1 MSEPQKLEG
10 PLIQLKGIEKRYQS
24 GEQEVTVLHPLDLC
38 IQAGEMVAIV
48 GASGSGK
55 STLMN
60 LLGCLDRPSAGQY
73 LFRGQDTAR
82 LDALAL
88 ARLRCH
94 HFGFIFQRYHLLPH
108 LDATANVEIPAV
120 YAGTARAERQQRAR
134 ALLSR
139 LGLADRS
146 HHRPGQLSGGQQQ
159 RVSIA
164 RALANG
170 GEVILADEPT
180 GALDSHSGKE
190 VMAILKELHAQGH
203 TIILVTHDMA
213 VANHADRIITLRDGR
228 VVEDSAQPA
237 KSADQAGRIDTLRD
251 GRVVEDS
258 GQAAKSA
265 NHADRIDT
273 LRDERAAEENG
284 QDAPAAQGTALPQ
297 AGVTKAAGKPS
308 KGAIP
313 PHIAPAK
320 GSKLG
325 WDRYREAA
333 RMAVHAM
340 LAHRMRT
347 FLTML
352 GIIIGIAAVVSVV
365 ALGQGA
371 RAKVI
376 NDINAMGTNT
386 IDIFPG
392 KDWGD
397 EKAASIQT
405 LNERDLDALLGQPY
419 LEGASPQIATSGQ
432 LRYRNKTSTGN
443 VVGVGSDFFRVK
455 GMTLTQGRLFDER
468 DIQSRTAVA
477 VVDGKTIESLLGK
490 EDPVGQVVLV
500 GTLPVRIIGVVAQET
515 GFGRSSQSVSIWLPY
530 SAVMSRLISQNHFSQ
545 ITIRVK
551 DGIQPALAEQA
562 AVALLTQRHGV
573 KDFFTFSSDSI
584 IKSVEKTTATM
595 TLLVSAIAVISLIVG
610 GVGVMNIM
618 LVSVV
623 ERTREIGIRIAVG
636 ARQSDI
642 LQQFLIEAVMV
653 SLLGGLLGIGLALLI
668 GFVFS
673 LFVESF
679 QMSFSLFSILMAFGC
694 SSLIGILFG
703 YLPARNAARLDPV
716 EALARE

>member
-1 MSEPQKLEG
+1 MSEP
-10 PLIQLKGIEKRYQS
+10 LIRLKGIERRYQS
-24 GEQEVTVLHPLDLC
+24 GEHEVTVLHPLDLT
-38 IQAGEMVAIV
+38 IAAGEMVAIV

-60 LLGCLDRPSAGQY
+60 LLGCLDRPSGGQY
-73 LFRGQDTAR
+73 LFRGQDTAG

-108 LDATANVEIPAV
+108 LDAAANVEIPAI
-120 YAGTARAERQQRAR
+120 YAGTSRPERQIRAR
-134 ALLSR
+134 TLLTR
-139 LGLADRS
+139 LGLSDRS

-190 VMAILKELHAQGH
+190 VMAILKELHEQGH

-213 VANHADRIITLRDGR
+213 VANHANRIITLRDGR
-228 VVEDSAQPA
+228 VVEDSGQPA
-237 KSADQAGRIDTLRD
+237 ASPPISPDKAHGVEERQQIAQAATDPAAGQKAHEPAQGRI
-251 GRVVEDS
+251 
-258 GQAAKSA
+258 
-265 NHADRIDT
+265 
-273 LRDERAAEENG
+273 
-284 QDAPAAQGTALPQ
+284 PTASV
-297 AGVTKAAGKPS
+297 ARR
-308 KGAIP
+308 
-313 PHIAPAK
+313 
-320 GSKLG
+320 GSQG
-325 WDRYREAA
+325 WDRYREAG
-333 RMAVHAM
+333 RMALHAM

-376 NDINAMGTNT
+376 DDINAMGTNT

-432 LRYRNKTSTGN
+432 LRYRNKTSSGS

-455 GMTLTQGRLFDER
+455 GMTLTQGRLPDGR
-468 DIQSRTAVA
+468 DIRSRTAGA
-477 VVDGKTIESLLGK
+477 VVDGKTITWLLGK
-490 EDPVGQVVLV
+490 TDPVGQVVLV
-500 GTLPVRIIGVVAQET
+500 GTLPVRIVGVVSQET
-515 GFGRSSQSVSIWLPY
+515 GFGRSSQSVNVWLPY
-530 SAVMSRLISQNHFSQ
+530 SAVMSRLISQSHFSQ

-551 DGIQPALAEQA
+551 DGVQPALAEQA

-573 KDFFTFSSDSI
+573 KDFFTYSSDSI
-584 IKSVEKTTATM
+584 VKSVEKTTATL

-653 SLLGGLLGIGLALLI
+653 SLLGGLLGIGLAMFI

-673 LFVESF
+673 LLVESF
-679 QMSFSLFSILMAFGC
+679 QMRFSLFSILMAFGC

>member
-1 MSEPQKLEG
+1 MSE
-10 PLIQLKGIEKRYQS
+10 PLIQLKGIERRYQS
-24 GEQEVTVLHPLDLC
+24 GEQEVTVLHPLDLT
-38 IQAGEMVAIV
+38 IEAGEMIAIV

-73 LFRGQDTAR
+73 LFRGQDTAT
-82 LDALAL
+82 LDALSL

-108 LDATANVEIPAV
+108 LNAAANVEIPAV
-120 YAGTARAERQQRAR
+120 YAGTSRPDRQARSQ
-134 ALLSR
+134 ALLAR
-139 LGLADRS
+139 LGLSDRS
-146 HHRPGQLSGGQQQ
+146 HHTPGQLSGGQQQ

-180 GALDSHSGKE
+180 GALDSQSGKE
-190 VMAILKELHAQGH
+190 VMAILKELHVQGH

-213 VANHADRIITLRDGR
+213 VASHADRIITLRDGR
-228 VVEDSAQPA
+228 V
-237 KSADQAGRIDTLRD
+237 L
-251 GRVVEDS
+251 EDS
-258 GQAAKSA
+258 GKPATTTA
-265 NHADRIDT
+265 R
-273 LRDERAAEENG
+273 L
-284 QDAPAAQGTALPQ
+284 PAASP
-297 AGVTKAAGKPS
+297 AARASGND
-308 KGAIP
+308 
-313 PHIAPAK
+313 
-320 GSKLG
+320 
-325 WDRYREAA
+325 WDRYREAG
-333 RMAVHAM
+333 RMALHAM

-371 RAKVI
+371 RAKVV
-376 NDINAMGTNT
+376 DQINAMGTNT

-405 LNERDLDALLGQPY
+405 LNKRDLDALLGQPY
-419 LEGASPQIATSGQ
+419 LEGASPQIASSGQ
-432 LRYRNKTSTGN
+432 LRYRNKTSSGSI
-443 VVGVGSDFFRVK
+443 VGVGSDFFRVK
-455 GMTLTQGRLFDER
+455 GMKLTSGRLFDER
-468 DIQSRTAVA
+468 DIQNRAAVA

-500 GTLPVRIIGVVAQET
+500 GTLPVRIIGVVEEET
-515 GFGRSSQSVSIWLPY
+515 GFGRSSQSVTVWLPY

-545 ITIRVK
+545 LTIRVK
-551 DGIQPALAEQA
+551 DGVQPALAEQA
-562 AVALLTQRHGV
+562 AIELLTQRHGV

-653 SLLGGLLGIGLALLI
+653 SLLGGMLGVGVSLFIGLL
-668 GFVFS
+668 FS
-673 LFVESF
+673 LFVESI
-679 QMSFSLFSILMAFGC
+679 QMQFSLFSILMAFGC

>member
-1 MSEPQKLEG
+1 MSEP
-10 PLIQLKGIEKRYQS
+10 LIRLKGIERRYQS
-24 GEQEVTVLHPLDLC
+24 GEHEVTVLHPLDLA
-38 IQAGEMVAIV
+38 IDAGEMVAIV

-60 LLGCLDRPSAGQY
+60 LLGCLDHPSGGQY
-73 LFRGQDTAR
+73 LFRGQDTAT
-82 LDALAL
+82 LDALSL

-108 LDATANVEIPAV
+108 LDAAANVEIPAI
-120 YAGTARAERQQRAR
+120 YAGTARLDRQARAR
-134 ALLSR
+134 TLLTR
-139 LGLADRS
+139 LGLQDRS

-180 GALDSHSGKE
+180 GALDSQSGKE
-190 VMAILKELHAQGH
+190 VMTILKELHAQGH

-213 VANHADRIITLRDGR
+213 VASHADRIITLRDGR
-228 VVEDSAQPA
+228 VVEDSGHRATDDNAASPSGAQAHPLP
-237 KSADQAGRIDTLRD
+237 GD
-251 GRVVEDS
+251 GSQLAPPSV
-258 GQAAKSA
+258 
-265 NHADRIDT
+265 
-273 LRDERAAEENG
+273 G
-284 QDAPAAQGTALPQ
+284 QDAQGT
-297 AGVTKAAGKPS
+297 
-308 KGAIP
+308 GAVVRT
-313 PHIAPAK
+313 A
-320 GSKLG
+320 SRG
-325 WDRYREAA
+325 WDRYREAG
-333 RMAVHAM
+333 RMALHAM

-376 NDINAMGTNT
+376 DDINAMGTNT

-432 LRYRNKTSTGN
+432 LRYRNKTSSGS
-443 VVGVGSDFFRVK
+443 VIGVGNDFFRVK
-455 GMTLTQGRLFDER
+455 GMTLTQGRLLDER
-468 DIQSRTAVA
+468 DIRNRTAVA

-490 EDPVGQVVLV
+490 VDPVGQVVLV
-500 GTLPVRIIGVVAQET
+500 GTLPVRIVGVVTQET
-515 GFGRSSQSVSIWLPY
+515 GFGRSSQSVNVWLPY
-530 SAVMSRLISQNHFSQ
+530 SAVMSRLLSQQHFTQ

-551 DGIQPALAEQA
+551 DGVQPALAEQA

-584 IKSVEKTTATM
+584 VKSVEKTTATL

-668 GFVFS
+668 GALFS
-673 LFVESF
+673 LLVESF
-679 QMSFSLFSILMAFGC
+679 QMRFSLFSILMAFGC

>member
-1 MSEPQKLEG
+1 MSE
-10 PLIQLKGIEKRYQS
+10 PLIQLKGIERRYQS
-24 GEQEVTVLHPLDLC
+24 GEQEVTVLHPLDLT
-38 IQAGEMVAIV
+38 IEAGEMIAIV

-60 LLGCLDRPSAGQY
+60 LLGCLDRPSSGQY
-73 LFRGQDTAR
+73 LFRGQDTAT
-82 LDALAL
+82 LDALSL

-108 LDATANVEIPAV
+108 LNAAANVEIPAV
-120 YAGTARAERQQRAR
+120 YAGTPRAERQAR
-134 ALLSR
+134 SQALLTR
-139 LGLADRS
+139 LGLSDRS
-146 HHRPGQLSGGQQQ
+146 HHTPSQLSGGQQQ

-180 GALDSHSGKE
+180 GALDSQSGKE

-203 TIILVTHDMA
+203 TIILVTHDME
-213 VANHADRIITLRDGR
+213 VASHADRIITLKDGR
-228 VVEDSAQPA
+228 VQ
-237 KSADQAGRIDTLRD
+237 
-251 GRVVEDS
+251 EDS
-258 GQAAKSA
+258 GRKPAAVPVTPTA
-265 NHADRIDT
+265 
-273 LRDERAAEENG
+273 
-284 QDAPAAQGTALPQ
+284 APAGKEG
-297 AGVTKAAGKPS
+297 AG
-308 KGAIP
+308 
-313 PHIAPAK
+313 HD
-320 GSKLG
+320 

-333 RMAVHAM
+333 RMALHAM

-376 NDINAMGTNT
+376 DQINAMGTNT

-405 LNERDLDALLGQPY
+405 LNKRDLDALLGQPY
-419 LEGASPQIATSGQ
+419 LEGASPQIAAPGQ
-432 LRYRNKTSTGN
+432 LRYRNKTSSGSI
-443 VVGVGSDFFRVK
+443 VGVGNDFFRVK
-455 GMTLTQGRLFDER
+455 GMKLTNGRLFNER
-468 DIQSRTAVA
+468 DIQNRAAVA

-490 EDPVGQVVLV
+490 QDPVGQVVLV
-500 GTLPVRIIGVVAQET
+500 GTLPVRIIGVVEEET
-515 GFGRSSQSVSIWLPY
+515 GFGRSSQSVNVWLPY

-545 ITIRVK
+545 LTIRVK
-551 DGIQPALAEQA
+551 DGVQPALAEQA
-562 AVALLTQRHGV
+562 AIELLTQRHGV

-653 SLLGGLLGIGLALLI
+653 SLLGGMLGVGVSLFIGLL
-668 GFVFS
+668 FS
-673 LFVESF
+673 LFVESI
-679 QMSFSLFSILMAFGC
+679 QMHFSLFSILMAFGC

>member
-1 MSEPQKLEG
+1 MSE
-10 PLIQLKGIEKRYQS
+10 PLIQLKGIERRYQS
-24 GEQEVTVLHPLDLC
+24 GEQEVTVLHPLDLT
-38 IQAGEMVAIV
+38 IEAGEMIAIV

-60 LLGCLDRPSAGQY
+60 LLGCLDRPSSGQY
-73 LFRGQDTAR
+73 LFRGQDTAT
-82 LDALAL
+82 LDALSL

-108 LDATANVEIPAV
+108 LNAAANVEIPAV
-120 YAGTARAERQQRAR
+120 YAGTSRPDRQARSQ
-134 ALLSR
+134 ALLAR
-139 LGLADRS
+139 LGLSDRS
-146 HHRPGQLSGGQQQ
+146 HHTPGQLSGGQQQ

-180 GALDSHSGKE
+180 GALDSQSGKE

-213 VANHADRIITLRDGR
+213 VASHADRIITLRDGR
-228 VVEDSAQPA
+228 V
-237 KSADQAGRIDTLRD
+237 L
-251 GRVVEDS
+251 EDS
-258 GQAAKSA
+258 GKPATTTA
-265 NHADRIDT
+265 R
-273 LRDERAAEENG
+273 L
-284 QDAPAAQGTALPQ
+284 PAASP
-297 AGVTKAAGKPS
+297 AARASGND
-308 KGAIP
+308 
-313 PHIAPAK
+313 
-320 GSKLG
+320 
-325 WDRYREAA
+325 WDRYREAG
-333 RMAVHAM
+333 RMALHAM

-371 RAKVI
+371 RAKVV
-376 NDINAMGTNT
+376 DQINAMGTNT

-405 LNERDLDALLGQPY
+405 LNKRDLDALLGQPY
-419 LEGASPQIATSGQ
+419 LEGASPQIASSGQ
-432 LRYRNKTSTGN
+432 LRYRNKTSSGSI
-443 VVGVGSDFFRVK
+443 VGVGSDFFRVK
-455 GMTLTQGRLFDER
+455 GMKLTSGRLFDER
-468 DIQSRTAVA
+468 DIQNRAAVA

-500 GTLPVRIIGVVAQET
+500 GTLPVRIIGVVEEET
-515 GFGRSSQSVSIWLPY
+515 GFGRSSQSVNVWLPY

-545 ITIRVK
+545 LTIRVK
-551 DGIQPALAEQA
+551 DGVQPALAEQA
-562 AVALLTQRHGV
+562 AIELLTQRHGV

-653 SLLGGLLGIGLALLI
+653 SLLGGMLGVGVSLFIGLL
-668 GFVFS
+668 FS
-673 LFVESF
+673 LFVESI
-679 QMSFSLFSILMAFGC
+679 QMQFSLFSILMAFGC

>member
-1 MSEPQKLEG
+1 MSEP
-10 PLIQLKGIEKRYQS
+10 LIRLKGIERRYQS
-24 GEQEVTVLHPLDLC
+24 GEHEVTVLHPLDLA
-38 IQAGEMVAIV
+38 IDAGEMVAIV

-60 LLGCLDRPSAGQY
+60 LLGCLDHPSGGQY
-73 LFRGQDTAR
+73 LFRGQDTAT
-82 LDALAL
+82 LDALSL

-108 LDATANVEIPAV
+108 LDAAANVEIPAI
-120 YAGTARAERQQRAR
+120 YAGTARLDRQARAR
-134 ALLSR
+134 TLLTR
-139 LGLADRS
+139 LGLQDRS

-180 GALDSHSGKE
+180 GALDSQSGKE

-213 VANHADRIITLRDGR
+213 VASHADRIITLRDGR
-228 VVEDSAQPA
+228 VVEDSGHRATDDNAASPSGAPA
-237 KSADQAGRIDTLRD
+237 HPLPGD
-251 GRVVEDS
+251 GSQLAPPSV
-258 GQAAKSA
+258 
-265 NHADRIDT
+265 
-273 LRDERAAEENG
+273 G
-284 QDAPAAQGTALPQ
+284 QDAQGT
-297 AGVTKAAGKPS
+297 GAAVRTAS
-308 KGAIP
+308 R
-313 PHIAPAK
+313 
-320 GSKLG
+320 G
-325 WDRYREAA
+325 WDRYREAG
-333 RMAVHAM
+333 RMALHAM

-376 NDINAMGTNT
+376 DDINAMGTNT

-432 LRYRNKTSTGN
+432 LRYRNKTSSGS
-443 VVGVGSDFFRVK
+443 VIGVGNDFFRVK
-455 GMTLTQGRLFDER
+455 GMTLTQGRLLDER
-468 DIQSRTAVA
+468 DIRNRTAVA
-477 VVDGKTIESLLGK
+477 VVDGKTIESLLGQV
-490 EDPVGQVVLV
+490 DPVGQVVLV
-500 GTLPVRIIGVVAQET
+500 GTLPVRIVGVVTQET
-515 GFGRSSQSVSIWLPY
+515 GFGRSSQSVNVWLPY
-530 SAVMSRLISQNHFSQ
+530 SAVMSRLLSQQHFTQ

-551 DGIQPALAEQA
+551 DGVQPALAEQA

-584 IKSVEKTTATM
+584 VKSVEKTTATL

-636 ARQSDI
+636 SRQSDI

-668 GFVFS
+668 GALFS
-673 LFVESF
+673 LLVESF
-679 QMSFSLFSILMAFGC
+679 QMRFSLFSILMAFGC

>member
-1 MSEPQKLEG
+1 MSE
-10 PLIQLKGIEKRYQS
+10 PLIQLKGIERRYQS
-24 GEQEVTVLHPLDLC
+24 GEQEVTVLHPLDLT
-38 IQAGEMVAIV
+38 IEAGEMIAIV

-60 LLGCLDRPSAGQY
+60 LLGCLDRPSSGQY
-73 LFRGQDTAR
+73 LFRGQDTAT
-82 LDALAL
+82 LDALSL

-108 LDATANVEIPAV
+108 LNAAANVEIPAV
-120 YAGTARAERQQRAR
+120 YAGTPRAERQAR
-134 ALLSR
+134 SQALLTR
-139 LGLADRS
+139 LGLSDRS
-146 HHRPGQLSGGQQQ
+146 HHTPSQLSGGQQQ

-180 GALDSHSGKE
+180 GALDSQSGKE

-203 TIILVTHDMA
+203 TIILVTHDME
-213 VANHADRIITLRDGR
+213 VASHADRIITLKDGR
-228 VVEDSAQPA
+228 VQ
-237 KSADQAGRIDTLRD
+237 
-251 GRVVEDS
+251 EDS
-258 GQAAKSA
+258 GRKPAAA
-265 NHADRIDT
+265 PVTPTA
-273 LRDERAAEENG
+273 
-284 QDAPAAQGTALPQ
+284 APAGKEG
-297 AGVTKAAGKPS
+297 AG
-308 KGAIP
+308 
-313 PHIAPAK
+313 HD
-320 GSKLG
+320 

-333 RMAVHAM
+333 RMALHAM

-376 NDINAMGTNT
+376 DQINAMGTNT

-405 LNERDLDALLGQPY
+405 LNKRDLDALLGQPY
-419 LEGASPQIATSGQ
+419 LEGASPQIAAPGQ
-432 LRYRNKTSTGN
+432 LRYRNKTSSGSI
-443 VVGVGSDFFRVK
+443 VGVGNDFFRVK
-455 GMTLTQGRLFDER
+455 GMKLTNGRLFDER
-468 DIQSRTAVA
+468 DIQNRAAVA

-490 EDPVGQVVLV
+490 QDPVGQVVLV
-500 GTLPVRIIGVVAQET
+500 GTLPVRIIGVVEEET
-515 GFGRSSQSVSIWLPY
+515 GFGRSSQSVNVWLPY

-545 ITIRVK
+545 LTIRVK
-551 DGIQPALAEQA
+551 DGVQPALAEQA
-562 AVALLTQRHGV
+562 AIELLTQRHGV

-653 SLLGGLLGIGLALLI
+653 SLLGGMLGVGVSLFIGLL
-668 GFVFS
+668 FS
-673 LFVESF
+673 LFVESI
-679 QMSFSLFSILMAFGC
+679 QMHFSLFSILMAFGC

>member
-1 MSEPQKLEG
+1 MTDLAFN
-10 PLIQLKGIEKRYQS
+10 LIMDCG
-24 GEQEVTVLHPLDLC
+24 
-38 IQAGEMVAIV
+38 QAM
-48 GASGSGK
+48 
-55 STLMN
+55 
-60 LLGCLDRPSAGQY
+60 
-73 LFRGQDTAR
+73 
-82 LDALAL
+82 
-88 ARLRCH
+88 
-94 HFGFIFQRYHLLPH
+94 
-108 LDATANVEIPAV
+108 
-120 YAGTARAERQQRAR
+120 
-134 ALLSR
+134 
-139 LGLADRS
+139 
-146 HHRPGQLSGGQQQ
+146 
-159 RVSIA
+159 
-164 RALANG
+164 LANG

-213 VANHADRIITLRDGR
+213 VANHANRIITLRDGR
-228 VVEDSAQPA
+228 VVEDSGQPA
-237 KSADQAGRIDTLRD
+237 ASLAISASQAHGEESQQIPQTAVDQVSSGLP
-251 GRVVEDS
+251 
-258 GQAAKSA
+258 GQAAKQEVREPA
-265 NHADRIDT
+265 PDRI
-273 LRDERAAEENG
+273 A
-284 QDAPAAQGTALPQ
+284 TASV
-297 AGVTKAAGKPS
+297 ARR
-308 KGAIP
+308 
-313 PHIAPAK
+313 
-320 GSKLG
+320 GSQG
-325 WDRYREAA
+325 WDRYREAG
-333 RMAVHAM
+333 RMALHAM

-376 NDINAMGTNT
+376 DDINAMGTNT

-432 LRYRNKTSTGN
+432 LRYRNKTSSGS
-443 VVGVGSDFFRVK
+443 VIGVGNDFFRVK
-455 GMTLTQGRLFDER
+455 GMTLTQGRLLDER
-468 DIQSRTAVA
+468 DIRNRTAVA

-490 EDPVGQVVLV
+490 VDPVGQVVLV
-500 GTLPVRIIGVVAQET
+500 GTLPVRIVGVVTQET
-515 GFGRSSQSVSIWLPY
+515 GFGRSSQSVNVWLPY
-530 SAVMSRLISQNHFSQ
+530 SAVMSRLLSQQHFTQ

-551 DGIQPALAEQA
+551 DGVQPALAEQA

-584 IKSVEKTTATM
+584 VKSVEKTTATL

-668 GFVFS
+668 GALFS
-673 LFVESF
+673 LLVESF
-679 QMSFSLFSILMAFGC
+679 QMRFSLFSILMAFGC

>member
-1 MSEPQKLEG
+1 MSE
-10 PLIQLKGIEKRYQS
+10 PLIQLKGIERRYQS
-24 GEQEVTVLHPLDLC
+24 GEQEVTVLHPLDLT
-38 IQAGEMVAIV
+38 IEAGEMIAIV

-60 LLGCLDRPSAGQY
+60 LLGCLDRPSSGQY
-73 LFRGQDTAR
+73 LFRGQDTAT
-82 LDALAL
+82 LDALSL

-108 LDATANVEIPAV
+108 LNAAANVEIPAV
-120 YAGTARAERQQRAR
+120 YAGTPRAERQAR
-134 ALLSR
+134 SQTLLTR
-139 LGLADRS
+139 LGLSDRS
-146 HHRPGQLSGGQQQ
+146 HHTPSQLSGGQQQ

-180 GALDSHSGKE
+180 GALDSQSGKE

-203 TIILVTHDMA
+203 TIILVTHDME
-213 VANHADRIITLRDGR
+213 VASHADRIITLKDGR
-228 VVEDSAQPA
+228 VQ
-237 KSADQAGRIDTLRD
+237 
-251 GRVVEDS
+251 EDS
-258 GQAAKSA
+258 GRKPAAVPLTPTA
-265 NHADRIDT
+265 
-273 LRDERAAEENG
+273 
-284 QDAPAAQGTALPQ
+284 APASKEG
-297 AGVTKAAGKPS
+297 AG
-308 KGAIP
+308 
-313 PHIAPAK
+313 HD
-320 GSKLG
+320 

-333 RMAVHAM
+333 RMALHAM

-376 NDINAMGTNT
+376 DQINAMGTNT

-405 LNERDLDALLGQPY
+405 LNKRDLDALLGQPY
-419 LEGASPQIATSGQ
+419 LEGASPQIAAPGQ
-432 LRYRNKTSTGN
+432 LRYRNKTSSGSI
-443 VVGVGSDFFRVK
+443 VGVGNDFFRVK
-455 GMTLTQGRLFDER
+455 GMKLTNGRLFDER
-468 DIQSRTAVA
+468 DIQNRAAVA

-490 EDPVGQVVLV
+490 QDPVGQVVLV
-500 GTLPVRIIGVVAQET
+500 GTLPVRIIGVVEEET
-515 GFGRSSQSVSIWLPY
+515 GFGRSSQSVNVWLPY

-545 ITIRVK
+545 LTIRVK
-551 DGIQPALAEQA
+551 DGVQPALAEQA
-562 AVALLTQRHGV
+562 AIELLTQRHGV

-653 SLLGGLLGIGLALLI
+653 SLLGGMLGVGVSLFIGLL
-668 GFVFS
+668 FS
-673 LFVESF
+673 LFVESI
-679 QMSFSLFSILMAFGC
+679 QMHFSLFSILMAFGC

>member
-1 MSEPQKLEG
+1 MSE
-10 PLIQLKGIEKRYQS
+10 PLIQLQGIERRYQS
-24 GEQEVTVLHPLDLC
+24 GEQEVTVLHPMDLT
-38 IQAGEMVAIV
+38 IEAGEMIAIV

-60 LLGCLDRPSAGQY
+60 LLGCLDRPSAGRY
-73 LFRGQDTAR
+73 LFRGQDTAT
-82 LDALAL
+82 LDALSL

-108 LDATANVEIPAV
+108 LNAAANVEIPAV
-120 YAGTARAERQQRAR
+120 YAGASRPERQAR
-134 ALLSR
+134 SQALLAR
-139 LGLADRS
+139 LGLSDRS
-146 HHRPGQLSGGQQQ
+146 HHTPGQLSGGQQQ

-180 GALDSHSGKE
+180 GALDSQSGKE

-213 VANHADRIITLRDGR
+213 VASHADRIITLRDGR
-228 VVEDSAQPA
+228 V
-237 KSADQAGRIDTLRD
+237 L
-251 GRVVEDS
+251 EDS
-258 GQAAKSA
+258 GKPATATAPLQPAP
-265 NHADRIDT
+265 
-273 LRDERAAEENG
+273 
-284 QDAPAAQGTALPQ
+284 PAAR
-297 AGVTKAAGKPS
+297 AGGND
-308 KGAIP
+308 
-313 PHIAPAK
+313 
-320 GSKLG
+320 
-325 WDRYREAA
+325 WDRYREAG
-333 RMAVHAM
+333 RMALHAM

-365 ALGQGA
+365 ALGQGT

-376 NDINAMGTNT
+376 DQINAMGTNT

-405 LNERDLDALLGQPY
+405 LNKRDLDALLGQPY
-419 LEGASPQIATSGQ
+419 LEGASPQIASPGQ
-432 LRYRNKTSTGN
+432 LRYRNKTSSGSI
-443 VVGVGSDFFRVK
+443 VGVGSDFFRVK
-455 GMTLTQGRLFDER
+455 GMKLTSGRLFDER
-468 DIQSRTAVA
+468 DIQNRAAVA
-477 VVDGKTIESLLGK
+477 VVDGKTIKSLLGE

-500 GTLPVRIIGVVAQET
+500 GTLPVRIIGVVEEET
-515 GFGRSSQSVSIWLPY
+515 GFGRSSQSVNVWLPY

-545 ITIRVK
+545 LTIRVK
-551 DGIQPALAEQA
+551 DGVQPALAEQA
-562 AVALLTQRHGV
+562 AIELLTQRHGV

-642 LQQFLIEAVMV
+642 LQQFLIEAVIV
-653 SLLGGLLGIGLALLI
+653 SLLGGMLGVGVSLLI
-668 GFVFS
+668 GLLFS
-673 LFVESF
+673 LFVESI
-679 QMSFSLFSILMAFGC
+679 QMQFSLFSILMAFGC

>member
-1 MSEPQKLEG
+1 MSE
-10 PLIQLKGIEKRYQS
+10 PLIQLKGIERRYQS
-24 GEQEVTVLHPLDLC
+24 GEHEVTVLHPLDLT
-38 IQAGEMVAIV
+38 IAAGEMVAIV

-60 LLGCLDRPSAGQY
+60 LLGCLDRPSGGQY
-73 LFRGQDTAR
+73 LFRGQDTAC

-108 LDATANVEIPAV
+108 LDAAANVEIPAI
-120 YAGTARAERQQRAR
+120 YAGTSRPERQIRAR
-134 ALLSR
+134 TLLTR
-139 LGLADRS
+139 LGLSDRS

-190 VMAILKELHAQGH
+190 VMAILKELHEQGH

-213 VANHADRIITLRDGR
+213 VANHANRIITLRDGR
-228 VVEDSAQPA
+228 VVEDSGQPA
-237 KSADQAGRIDTLRD
+237 ASPVISASQAHGEESQQIPQTAVDQVSSGLP
-251 GRVVEDS
+251 
-258 GQAAKSA
+258 GQAAKQEVREPA
-265 NHADRIDT
+265 PDRI
-273 LRDERAAEENG
+273 A
-284 QDAPAAQGTALPQ
+284 TASV
-297 AGVTKAAGKPS
+297 ARR
-308 KGAIP
+308 
-313 PHIAPAK
+313 
-320 GSKLG
+320 GSQG
-325 WDRYREAA
+325 WDRYREAG
-333 RMAVHAM
+333 RMALHAM

-376 NDINAMGTNT
+376 DDINAMGTNT

-432 LRYRNKTSTGN
+432 LRYRNKTSSGS

-455 GMTLTQGRLFDER
+455 GMTLTQGRLLDER
-468 DIQSRTAVA
+468 DIRSRTAVA
-477 VVDGKTIESLLGK
+477 VVDGKTIASLLGK
-490 EDPVGQVVLV
+490 TDPVGQVVLV
-500 GTLPVRIIGVVAQET
+500 GTLPVRIVGVVSQET
-515 GFGRSSQSVSIWLPY
+515 GFGRSSQSVNVWLPY

-551 DGIQPALAEQA
+551 DGVQPALAEQA

-584 IKSVEKTTATM
+584 VKSVEKTTATL

-653 SLLGGLLGIGLALLI
+653 SLLGGLLGIGLAIFI

-673 LFVESF
+673 LLVESF
-679 QMSFSLFSILMAFGC
+679 QMRFSLFSILMAFGC

>member
-1 MSEPQKLEG
+1 MSE
-10 PLIQLKGIEKRYQS
+10 PLIQLKGIERRYQS
-24 GEQEVTVLHPLDLC
+24 GEQEVTVLHPLDLT
-38 IQAGEMVAIV
+38 IEAGEMIAIV

-73 LFRGQDTAR
+73 LFRGQDTAT
-82 LDALAL
+82 LDALSL

-108 LDATANVEIPAV
+108 LNAAANVEIPAV
-120 YAGTARAERQQRAR
+120 YAGTSRPDRQARSQ
-134 ALLSR
+134 ALLAR
-139 LGLADRS
+139 LGLSDRS
-146 HHRPGQLSGGQQQ
+146 HHTPGQLSGGQQQ

-180 GALDSHSGKE
+180 GALDSQSGKE

-213 VANHADRIITLRDGR
+213 VASHADRIITLRDGR
-228 VVEDSAQPA
+228 V
-237 KSADQAGRIDTLRD
+237 L
-251 GRVVEDS
+251 EDS
-258 GQAAKSA
+258 GKPATTTAG
-265 NHADRIDT
+265 
-273 LRDERAAEENG
+273 L
-284 QDAPAAQGTALPQ
+284 PAASP
-297 AGVTKAAGKPS
+297 AARASGND
-308 KGAIP
+308 
-313 PHIAPAK
+313 
-320 GSKLG
+320 
-325 WDRYREAA
+325 WDRYREAG
-333 RMAVHAM
+333 RMALHAM

-365 ALGQGA
+365 ALGQGT
-371 RAKVI
+371 RAKVV
-376 NDINAMGTNT
+376 DQINAMGTNT

-405 LNERDLDALLGQPY
+405 LNKRDLDALLGQPY
-419 LEGASPQIATSGQ
+419 LEGASPQIASSGQ
-432 LRYRNKTSTGN
+432 LRYRNKTSSGSI
-443 VVGVGSDFFRVK
+443 VGVGSDFFRVK
-455 GMTLTQGRLFDER
+455 GMKLTSGRLFDER
-468 DIQSRTAVA
+468 DIQNRAAVA

-500 GTLPVRIIGVVAQET
+500 GTLPVRIIGVVEEET
-515 GFGRSSQSVSIWLPY
+515 GFSRSSQSVNVWLPY

-545 ITIRVK
+545 LTIRVK
-551 DGIQPALAEQA
+551 DGVQPALAEQA
-562 AVALLTQRHGV
+562 AIELLTQRHGV

-653 SLLGGLLGIGLALLI
+653 SLLGGMLGVGVSLFIGLL
-668 GFVFS
+668 FS
-673 LFVESF
+673 LFVESI
-679 QMSFSLFSILMAFGC
+679 QMQFSLFSILMAFGC

>member
-1 MSEPQKLEG
+1 MSE
-10 PLIQLKGIEKRYQS
+10 PLIQLKGIERRYQS
-24 GEQEVTVLHPLDLC
+24 GEHEVTVLHPLDLT
-38 IQAGEMVAIV
+38 IAAGEMVAIV

-60 LLGCLDRPSAGQY
+60 LLGCLDRPSGGQY
-73 LFRGQDTAR
+73 LFRGQDTAG

-108 LDATANVEIPAV
+108 LDAAANVEIPAI
-120 YAGTARAERQQRAR
+120 YAGTSRPERQIRAR
-134 ALLSR
+134 TLLTR
-139 LGLADRS
+139 LGLSDRS

-190 VMAILKELHAQGH
+190 VMAILKELHEQGH

-213 VANHADRIITLRDGR
+213 VANHANRIITLRDGR
-228 VVEDSAQPA
+228 VVEDSGQPA
-237 KSADQAGRIDTLRD
+237 ASLAISASQAHGEESQQIPQTAVDQVSSGLP
-251 GRVVEDS
+251 
-258 GQAAKSA
+258 GQAAKQEVREPA
-265 NHADRIDT
+265 PDRI
-273 LRDERAAEENG
+273 A
-284 QDAPAAQGTALPQ
+284 TASV
-297 AGVTKAAGKPS
+297 ARR
-308 KGAIP
+308 
-313 PHIAPAK
+313 
-320 GSKLG
+320 GSQG
-325 WDRYREAA
+325 WDRYREAG
-333 RMAVHAM
+333 RMALHAM

-376 NDINAMGTNT
+376 DDINAMGTNT

-432 LRYRNKTSTGN
+432 LRYRNKTSSGS

-455 GMTLTQGRLFDER
+455 GMTLTQGRLLDER
-468 DIQSRTAVA
+468 DIRSRTAVA
-477 VVDGKTIESLLGK
+477 VVDGKTITSLLGK
-490 EDPVGQVVLV
+490 TDPVGQVVLV
-500 GTLPVRIIGVVAQET
+500 GTLPVRIVGVVSQET
-515 GFGRSSQSVSIWLPY
+515 GFGRSSQSVNVWLPY
-530 SAVMSRLISQNHFSQ
+530 SAVMSRLISQSHFSQ

-551 DGIQPALAEQA
+551 DGVQPALAEQA

-584 IKSVEKTTATM
+584 VKSVEKTTATL

-653 SLLGGLLGIGLALLI
+653 SLLGGLLGIGLAMFI

-673 LFVESF
+673 LLVESF
-679 QMSFSLFSILMAFGC
+679 QMRFSLFSILMAFGC

>member
-1 MSEPQKLEG
+1 M
-10 PLIQLKGIEKRYQS
+10 IQLKGIERRYQS
-24 GEQEVTVLHPLDLC
+24 GEQEVTVLHPLDLT
-38 IQAGEMVAIV
+38 IEAGEMIAIV

-60 LLGCLDRPSAGQY
+60 LLGCLDRPSSGQY
-73 LFRGQDTAR
+73 LFRGQDTAT
-82 LDALAL
+82 LDALSL

-108 LDATANVEIPAV
+108 LNAAANVEIPAV
-120 YAGTARAERQQRAR
+120 YAGTPRAERQAR
-134 ALLSR
+134 SQALLTR
-139 LGLADRS
+139 LGLSDRS
-146 HHRPGQLSGGQQQ
+146 HHTPSQLSGGQQQ

-180 GALDSHSGKE
+180 GALDSQSGKE

-203 TIILVTHDMA
+203 TIILVTHDME
-213 VANHADRIITLRDGR
+213 VANHADRIITLKDGR
-228 VVEDSAQPA
+228 VQ
-237 KSADQAGRIDTLRD
+237 
-251 GRVVEDS
+251 EDS
-258 GQAAKSA
+258 GRK
-265 NHADRIDT
+265 
-273 LRDERAAEENG
+273 
-284 QDAPAAQGTALPQ
+284 PAAIPVTPTAVP
-297 AGVTKAAGKPS
+297 AGKE
-308 KGAIP
+308 GAG
-313 PHIAPAK
+313 H
-320 GSKLG
+320 G

-333 RMAVHAM
+333 RMALHAM

-376 NDINAMGTNT
+376 DQINAMGTNT

-405 LNERDLDALLGQPY
+405 LNKSDLDALLGQPY
-419 LEGASPQIATSGQ
+419 LEGASPQIAASGQ
-432 LRYRNKTSTGN
+432 LRYRNKTSSGSI
-443 VVGVGSDFFRVK
+443 VGVGSDFFRVK
-455 GMTLTQGRLFDER
+455 GMKLTNGRLFDKR
-468 DIQSRTAVA
+468 DIQNRTAVA

-490 EDPVGQVVLV
+490 QDPVGQVVLV
-500 GTLPVRIIGVVAQET
+500 GTLPVRIIGVVEEET
-515 GFGRSSQSVSIWLPY
+515 GFGRNSQSVNVWLPY

-545 ITIRVK
+545 LTIRVK
-551 DGIQPALAEQA
+551 DGVQPALAEQA
-562 AVALLTQRHGV
+562 AIELLTQRHGV

-653 SLLGGLLGIGLALLI
+653 SLLGGMLGVGVSLFIGLL
-668 GFVFS
+668 FS
-673 LFVESF
+673 LFVESI
-679 QMSFSLFSILMAFGC
+679 QMHFSLFSILMAFGC

>member
-1 MSEPQKLEG
+1 MSEP
-10 PLIQLKGIEKRYQS
+10 LIRLKGIERRYPS
-24 GEQEVTVLHPLDLC
+24 GEHEVTVLHPLDLA
-38 IQAGEMVAIV
+38 IDAGEMVAIV

-60 LLGCLDRPSAGQY
+60 LLGCLDRPSGGQY
-73 LFRGQDTAR
+73 LFRGQDTAT
-82 LDALAL
+82 LDALSL

-108 LDATANVEIPAV
+108 LDAAANVEIPAI
-120 YAGTARAERQQRAR
+120 YAGTARAERQARAR
-134 ALLSR
+134 TLLSR
-139 LGLADRS
+139 LGLQDRS

-180 GALDSHSGKE
+180 GALDSQSGKE

-213 VANHADRIITLRDGR
+213 VASHADRIITLRDGR
-228 VVEDSAQPA
+228 VVEDSGHRATDDNAPSPSGAPA
-237 KSADQAGRIDTLRD
+237 HPLPGD
-251 GRVVEDS
+251 GSQLAPPPV
-258 GQAAKSA
+258 
-265 NHADRIDT
+265 
-273 LRDERAAEENG
+273 G
-284 QDAPAAQGTALPQ
+284 QDAQGT
-297 AGVTKAAGKPS
+297 GAAVRTAS
-308 KGAIP
+308 R
-313 PHIAPAK
+313 
-320 GSKLG
+320 G
-325 WDRYREAA
+325 WDRYREAG
-333 RMAVHAM
+333 RMALHAM

-376 NDINAMGTNT
+376 DDINAMGTNT

-397 EKAASIQT
+397 EKAASIET

-432 LRYRNKTSTGN
+432 LRYRNKTSSGS
-443 VVGVGSDFFRVK
+443 VIGVGNDFFRVK
-455 GMTLTQGRLFDER
+455 GMTLTQGRLLDER
-468 DIQSRTAVA
+468 DIRNRTAVA

-490 EDPVGQVVLV
+490 VDPVGQVVLV
-500 GTLPVRIIGVVAQET
+500 GTLPVRIVGVVTQET
-515 GFGRSSQSVSIWLPY
+515 GFGRSSQSVNVWLPY
-530 SAVMSRLISQNHFSQ
+530 SAVMSRLLSQQHFTQ

-551 DGIQPALAEQA
+551 DGVQPALAEQA

-584 IKSVEKTTATM
+584 VKSVEKTTATL

-668 GFVFS
+668 GALFS
-673 LFVESF
+673 LLVESF
-679 QMSFSLFSILMAFGC
+679 QMRFSLFSILMAFGC

>member
-1 MSEPQKLEG
+1 MSEP
-10 PLIQLKGIEKRYQS
+10 LIRLKGIERRYQS
-24 GEQEVTVLHPLDLC
+24 GEHEVTVLHPLDLA
-38 IQAGEMVAIV
+38 IDAGEMVAIV

-60 LLGCLDRPSAGQY
+60 LLGCLDRPSGGQY
-73 LFRGQDTAR
+73 LFRGQDTAT
-82 LDALAL
+82 LDALSL

-108 LDATANVEIPAV
+108 LDAAANVEIPAI
-120 YAGTARAERQQRAR
+120 YAGTARLDRQARAR
-134 ALLSR
+134 TLLSR
-139 LGLADRS
+139 LGLQDRS

-180 GALDSHSGKE
+180 GALDSQSGKE

-213 VANHADRIITLRDGR
+213 VASHADRIITLRDGR
-228 VVEDSAQPA
+228 VVEDSGHRATDDNAPSPSPSGAPA
-237 KSADQAGRIDTLRD
+237 HPLPGD
-251 GRVVEDS
+251 GSQLAPPPV
-258 GQAAKSA
+258 
-265 NHADRIDT
+265 
-273 LRDERAAEENG
+273 G
-284 QDAPAAQGTALPQ
+284 QDAQGT
-297 AGVTKAAGKPS
+297 GAAVRTAS
-308 KGAIP
+308 R
-313 PHIAPAK
+313 
-320 GSKLG
+320 G
-325 WDRYREAA
+325 WDRYREAG
-333 RMAVHAM
+333 RMALHAM

-376 NDINAMGTNT
+376 DDINAMGTNT

-432 LRYRNKTSTGN
+432 LRYRNKTSSGS
-443 VVGVGSDFFRVK
+443 VIGVGNDFFRVK
-455 GMTLTQGRLFDER
+455 GMTLTQGRLLDER
-468 DIQSRTAVA
+468 DIRNRTAVA

-490 EDPVGQVVLV
+490 VDPVGQVVLV
-500 GTLPVRIIGVVAQET
+500 GTLPVRIVGVVTQET
-515 GFGRSSQSVSIWLPY
+515 GFGRSSQSVNVWLPY
-530 SAVMSRLISQNHFSQ
+530 SAVMSRLLSQQHFTQ

-551 DGIQPALAEQA
+551 DGVQPALAEQA

-584 IKSVEKTTATM
+584 VKSVEKTTATL

-668 GFVFS
+668 GALFS
-673 LFVESF
+673 LLVESF
-679 QMSFSLFSILMAFGC
+679 QMRFSLFSILMAFGC

>member
-1 MSEPQKLEG
+1 MSE
-10 PLIQLKGIEKRYQS
+10 PLIQLKGIERRYQS
-24 GEQEVTVLHPLDLC
+24 GEHEVTVLHPLDLT
-38 IQAGEMVAIV
+38 IAAGEMVAIV

-60 LLGCLDRPSAGQY
+60 LLGCLDRPSGGQY
-73 LFRGQDTAR
+73 LFRGQDTAGP
-82 LDALAL
+82 DALAL

-108 LDATANVEIPAV
+108 LDAAANVEIPAI
-120 YAGTARAERQQRAR
+120 YAGTSRPERQIRAR
-134 ALLSR
+134 TLLTR
-139 LGLADRS
+139 LGLSDRS

-190 VMAILKELHAQGH
+190 VMAILKELHEQGH

-213 VANHADRIITLRDGR
+213 VANHANRIITLRDGR
-228 VVEDSAQPA
+228 VVEDSGQPA
-237 KSADQAGRIDTLRD
+237 ASLAISASQAHGEESQQIPQTAVDQVSSGLP
-251 GRVVEDS
+251 
-258 GQAAKSA
+258 GQAAKQEVREPA
-265 NHADRIDT
+265 PDRI
-273 LRDERAAEENG
+273 A
-284 QDAPAAQGTALPQ
+284 TASV
-297 AGVTKAAGKPS
+297 ARR
-308 KGAIP
+308 
-313 PHIAPAK
+313 
-320 GSKLG
+320 GSQG
-325 WDRYREAA
+325 WDRYREAG
-333 RMAVHAM
+333 RMALHAM

-376 NDINAMGTNT
+376 DDINAMGTNT

-432 LRYRNKTSTGN
+432 LRYRNKTSSGS

-455 GMTLTQGRLFDER
+455 GMTLTQGRLLDER
-468 DIQSRTAVA
+468 DIRSRTAVA
-477 VVDGKTIESLLGK
+477 VVDGKTIASLLGK
-490 EDPVGQVVLV
+490 TDPVGQVVLV
-500 GTLPVRIIGVVAQET
+500 GTLPVRIVGVVAQET
-515 GFGRSSQSVSIWLPY
+515 GFGPSSQSVNVWLPY

-551 DGIQPALAEQA
+551 DGVQPALAEQA

-584 IKSVEKTTATM
+584 VKSVEKTTATL

-653 SLLGGLLGIGLALLI
+653 SLLGGLLGIGLAMFI
-668 GFVFS
+668 GFIFS
-673 LFVESF
+673 LLVESF
-679 QMSFSLFSILMAFGC
+679 QMRFSLFSILMAFGC

>member
-1 MSEPQKLEG
+1 MSEP
-10 PLIQLKGIEKRYQS
+10 LIRLKGIERRYQS

-60 LLGCLDRPSAGQY
+60 LLGCLDRPSSGEY
-73 LFRGQDTAR
+73 LFRGQDTAQ

-108 LDATANVEIPAV
+108 LDAAANVEIPAI
-120 YAGTARAERQQRAR
+120 YAGTSRPERQLRAR
-134 ALLSR
+134 TLLSR
-139 LGLADRS
+139 LGLSDRS

-190 VMAILKELHAQGH
+190 VMAILKELHGRGH

-228 VVEDSAQPA
+228 VVEDSGQPA
-237 KSADQAGRIDTLRD
+237 TTTARDQAEPGLPLPAGT
-251 GRVVEDS
+251 E
-258 GQAAKSA
+258 AAHKPTPP
-265 NHADRIDT
+265 H
-273 LRDERAAEENG
+273 
-284 QDAPAAQGTALPQ
+284 
-297 AGVTKAAGKPS
+297 AAGQPATS
-308 KGAIP
+308 
-313 PHIAPAK
+313 IAK
-320 GSKLG
+320 RGSQG
-325 WDRYREAA
+325 WDRYREAG
-333 RMAVHAM
+333 RMALHAM

-432 LRYRNKTSTGN
+432 LRYRNKTSSGN

-490 EDPVGQVVLV
+490 EDPIGQVVLV

-515 GFGRSSQSVSIWLPY
+515 GFGRSSQSVTVWLPY

-673 LFVESF
+673 LIVESF
-679 QMSFSLFSILMAFGC
+679 QMHFSLFSILMAFGC

>member
-1 MSEPQKLEG
+1 MSE
-10 PLIQLKGIEKRYQS
+10 PLIQLKGIERRYQS
-24 GEQEVTVLHPLDLC
+24 GEHEVTVLHPLDLT
-38 IQAGEMVAIV
+38 IAAGEMVAIV

-60 LLGCLDRPSAGQY
+60 LLGCLDRPSGGQY
-73 LFRGQDTAR
+73 LFRGQDTAG

-108 LDATANVEIPAV
+108 LDAAANVEIPAI
-120 YAGTARAERQQRAR
+120 YAGTSRPERQIRAR
-134 ALLSR
+134 TLLTR
-139 LGLADRS
+139 LGLSDRS

-213 VANHADRIITLRDGR
+213 VANHANRIITLRDGR
-228 VVEDSAQPA
+228 VVEDSGQPA
-237 KSADQAGRIDTLRD
+237 ANPPISPDKTHGVKERQQIPQAT
-251 GRVVEDS
+251 VEQLS
-258 GQAAKSA
+258 C
-265 NHADRIDT
+265 
-273 LRDERAAEENG
+273 
-284 QDAPAAQGTALPQ
+284 ALPRPATGQ
-297 AGVTKAAGKPS
+297 KAREP
-308 KGAIP
+308 
-313 PHIAPAK
+313 APDRLPTASVAK
-320 GSKLG
+320 RGSQG
-325 WDRYREAA
+325 WDRYREAG
-333 RMAVHAM
+333 RMALHAM

-376 NDINAMGTNT
+376 DDINAMGTNT

-405 LNERDLDALLGQPY
+405 LNERDLDALLVQPY

-432 LRYRNKTSTGN
+432 LRYRNKTSSGS

-455 GMTLTQGRLFDER
+455 GMTLTQGRLLDER
-468 DIQSRTAVA
+468 DIRSRTAVA
-477 VVDGKTIESLLGK
+477 VVDGKTITSLLGK
-490 EDPVGQVVLV
+490 TDPVGQVVLV
-500 GTLPVRIIGVVAQET
+500 GTLPVRIVGVVAQET
-515 GFGRSSQSVSIWLPY
+515 GFGPSSQSVNVWLPY

-551 DGIQPALAEQA
+551 DGVQPALAEQA

-584 IKSVEKTTATM
+584 VKSVEKTTATL

-653 SLLGGLLGIGLALLI
+653 SLLGGLLGIGLAIFI
-668 GFVFS
+668 GFIFS
-673 LFVESF
+673 LLVESF
-679 QMSFSLFSILMAFGC
+679 QMRFSLFSILMAFGC

>member
-1 MSEPQKLEG
+1 MSE
-10 PLIQLKGIEKRYQS
+10 PLIQLKGIERRYQS
-24 GEQEVTVLHPLDLC
+24 GEQEVTVLHPLDLT
-38 IQAGEMVAIV
+38 IEEGEMIAIV

-60 LLGCLDRPSAGQY
+60 LLGCLDRPSSGQY
-73 LFRGQDTAR
+73 LFRGQDTAT
-82 LDALAL
+82 LDALSL

-108 LDATANVEIPAV
+108 LNAAANVEIPAV
-120 YAGTARAERQQRAR
+120 YAGTPRAERQAR
-134 ALLSR
+134 SQALLTR
-139 LGLADRS
+139 LGLSDRS
-146 HHRPGQLSGGQQQ
+146 HHTPSQLSGGQQQ

-180 GALDSHSGKE
+180 GALDSQSGKE

-203 TIILVTHDMA
+203 TIILVTHDME
-213 VANHADRIITLRDGR
+213 VASHADRIITLKDGR
-228 VVEDSAQPA
+228 VQ
-237 KSADQAGRIDTLRD
+237 
-251 GRVVEDS
+251 EDS
-258 GQAAKSA
+258 GRKPAAVPVTPTA
-265 NHADRIDT
+265 
-273 LRDERAAEENG
+273 
-284 QDAPAAQGTALPQ
+284 APAGKEG
-297 AGVTKAAGKPS
+297 AG
-308 KGAIP
+308 
-313 PHIAPAK
+313 HD
-320 GSKLG
+320 

-333 RMAVHAM
+333 RMALHAM

-376 NDINAMGTNT
+376 DQINAMGTNT

-405 LNERDLDALLGQPY
+405 LNKRDLDALLGQPY
-419 LEGASPQIATSGQ
+419 LEGASPQIAAPGQ
-432 LRYRNKTSTGN
+432 LRYRNKTSSGSI
-443 VVGVGSDFFRVK
+443 VGVGNDFFRVK
-455 GMTLTQGRLFDER
+455 GMKLTNGRLFDER
-468 DIQSRTAVA
+468 DIQNRAAVA

-490 EDPVGQVVLV
+490 QDPVGQVVLV
-500 GTLPVRIIGVVAQET
+500 GTLPVRIIGVVEEET
-515 GFGRSSQSVSIWLPY
+515 GFGRSSQSVNVWLPY

-545 ITIRVK
+545 LTIRVK
-551 DGIQPALAEQA
+551 DGVQPALAEQA
-562 AVALLTQRHGV
+562 AIELLTQRHGV

-653 SLLGGLLGIGLALLI
+653 SLLGGMLGVGVSLFIGLL
-668 GFVFS
+668 FS
-673 LFVESF
+673 LFVESI
-679 QMSFSLFSILMAFGC
+679 QMHFSLFSILMAFGC

>member
-1 MSEPQKLEG
+1 MSEP
-10 PLIQLKGIEKRYQS
+10 LIRLKGIERRYQS
-24 GEQEVTVLHPLDLC
+24 GEHEVTVLHPLDLT
-38 IQAGEMVAIV
+38 IAAGEMVAIV

-60 LLGCLDRPSAGQY
+60 LLGCLDRPSGGQY
-73 LFRGQDTAR
+73 LFRGQDTAG

-108 LDATANVEIPAV
+108 LDAAANVEIPAI
-120 YAGTARAERQQRAR
+120 YAGTSRSERQIRAR
-134 ALLSR
+134 TLLTR
-139 LGLADRS
+139 LGLSDRS

-190 VMAILKELHAQGH
+190 VMAILKELHEQGH

-213 VANHADRIITLRDGR
+213 VANHANRIITLRDGR
-228 VVEDSAQPA
+228 VVEDSGQPA
-237 KSADQAGRIDTLRD
+237 ASLAISASQAHGEESQQIPQTAVDQVSSGLP
-251 GRVVEDS
+251 
-258 GQAAKSA
+258 GQAAKQEVREPA
-265 NHADRIDT
+265 PDRI
-273 LRDERAAEENG
+273 A
-284 QDAPAAQGTALPQ
+284 TASV
-297 AGVTKAAGKPS
+297 ARR
-308 KGAIP
+308 
-313 PHIAPAK
+313 
-320 GSKLG
+320 GSQG
-325 WDRYREAA
+325 WDRYREAG
-333 RMAVHAM
+333 RMALHAM

-376 NDINAMGTNT
+376 DDINAMGTNT

-397 EKAASIQT
+397 ERAASIQT

-432 LRYRNKTSTGN
+432 LRYRNKTSSGS

-455 GMTLTQGRLFDER
+455 GMTLTQGRLLDER
-468 DIQSRTAVA
+468 DIRSRAAVA
-477 VVDGKTIESLLGK
+477 VVDGKTIASLLGK
-490 EDPVGQVVLV
+490 TDPVGQVVLV
-500 GTLPVRIIGVVAQET
+500 GTLPVRIVGVVAQET
-515 GFGRSSQSVSIWLPY
+515 GFGPSSQSVNVWLPY

-551 DGIQPALAEQA
+551 DGVQPALAEQA

-584 IKSVEKTTATM
+584 VKSVEKTTATL

-653 SLLGGLLGIGLALLI
+653 SLLGGLLGIGLAMFI
-668 GFVFS
+668 GFIFS
-673 LFVESF
+673 LLVESF
-679 QMSFSLFSILMAFGC
+679 QMRFSLFSILMAFGC

>member
-1 MSEPQKLEG
+1 MSEP
-10 PLIQLKGIEKRYQS
+10 LIRLKGIERRYQS
-24 GEQEVTVLHPLDLC
+24 GEHEVTVLHPLDLA
-38 IQAGEMVAIV
+38 IDAGEMVAIV

-60 LLGCLDRPSAGQY
+60 LLGCLDRPSGGQY
-73 LFRGQDTAR
+73 LFRGQDTAT
-82 LDALAL
+82 LDALSL

-108 LDATANVEIPAV
+108 LDAAANVEIPAI
-120 YAGTARAERQQRAR
+120 YAGTARLDRQARAR
-134 ALLSR
+134 TLLTR
-139 LGLADRS
+139 LGLQDRS

-180 GALDSHSGKE
+180 GALDSQSGKE

-213 VANHADRIITLRDGR
+213 VASHADRIITLRDGR
-228 VVEDSAQPA
+228 VVEDSGHRATDDNAPSPSPSGAPA
-237 KSADQAGRIDTLRD
+237 HPLPGD
-251 GRVVEDS
+251 GSQLAPPPV
-258 GQAAKSA
+258 
-265 NHADRIDT
+265 
-273 LRDERAAEENG
+273 G
-284 QDAPAAQGTALPQ
+284 QDAQGT
-297 AGVTKAAGKPS
+297 GAAVRTAS
-308 KGAIP
+308 R
-313 PHIAPAK
+313 
-320 GSKLG
+320 G
-325 WDRYREAA
+325 WDRYREAG
-333 RMAVHAM
+333 RMALHAM

-376 NDINAMGTNT
+376 DDINAMGTNT

-432 LRYRNKTSTGN
+432 LRYRNKTSSGS
-443 VVGVGSDFFRVK
+443 VIGVGNDFFRVK
-455 GMTLTQGRLFDER
+455 GMTLTQGRLLDER
-468 DIQSRTAVA
+468 DIRNRTAVA

-490 EDPVGQVVLV
+490 VDPVGQVVLV
-500 GTLPVRIIGVVAQET
+500 GTLPVRIVGVVTQET
-515 GFGRSSQSVSIWLPY
+515 GFGRSSQSVNVWLPY
-530 SAVMSRLISQNHFSQ
+530 SAVMSRLLSQQHFTQ

-551 DGIQPALAEQA
+551 DGVQPALAEQA

-584 IKSVEKTTATM
+584 VKSVEKTTATL

-668 GFVFS
+668 GALFS
-673 LFVESF
+673 LLVESF
-679 QMSFSLFSILMAFGC
+679 QMRFSLFSILMAFGC

-716 EALARE
+716 ESLARE

>member
-1 MSEPQKLEG
+1 M
-10 PLIQLKGIEKRYQS
+10 IQLKGIERRYQS
-24 GEQEVTVLHPLDLC
+24 GEQEVTVLHPLDLT
-38 IQAGEMVAIV
+38 IEAGEMIAIV

-73 LFRGQDTAR
+73 LFRGQDTAT
-82 LDALAL
+82 LDALSL

-108 LDATANVEIPAV
+108 LNAAANVEIPAV
-120 YAGTARAERQQRAR
+120 YAGASRPERQAR
-134 ALLSR
+134 SQALLAR
-139 LGLADRS
+139 LGLSDRS
-146 HHRPGQLSGGQQQ
+146 HHTPGQLSGGQQQ

-180 GALDSHSGKE
+180 GALDSQSGKE

-213 VANHADRIITLRDGR
+213 VASHADRIITLRDGR
-228 VVEDSAQPA
+228 V
-237 KSADQAGRIDTLRD
+237 L
-251 GRVVEDS
+251 EDS
-258 GQAAKSA
+258 GKPATATAPLQPAPPTA
-265 NHADRIDT
+265 
-273 LRDERAAEENG
+273 RAGGN
-284 QDAPAAQGTALPQ
+284 D
-297 AGVTKAAGKPS
+297 
-308 KGAIP
+308 
-313 PHIAPAK
+313 
-320 GSKLG
+320 
-325 WDRYREAA
+325 WDRYREAG
-333 RMAVHAM
+333 RMALHAM

-376 NDINAMGTNT
+376 DQINAMGTNT

-405 LNERDLDALLGQPY
+405 LNKRDLDALLGQPY
-419 LEGASPQIATSGQ
+419 LEGASPQIASSGQ
-432 LRYRNKTSTGN
+432 LRYRNKTSSGSI
-443 VVGVGSDFFRVK
+443 VGVGSDFFRVK
-455 GMTLTQGRLFDER
+455 GMKLTSGRLFDER
-468 DIQSRTAVA
+468 DIQNRAAVA
-477 VVDGKTIESLLGK
+477 VVDGKTIKSLLGE

-500 GTLPVRIIGVVAQET
+500 GTLPVRIIGVVEEET
-515 GFGRSSQSVSIWLPY
+515 GFGRSSQSVNVWLPY

-545 ITIRVK
+545 LTIRVK
-551 DGIQPALAEQA
+551 DGVQPALAEQA
-562 AVALLTQRHGV
+562 AIELLTQRHGV

-653 SLLGGLLGIGLALLI
+653 SLLGGMLGVGVSLLI
-668 GFVFS
+668 GLLFS
-673 LFVESF
+673 LFVESI
-679 QMSFSLFSILMAFGC
+679 QMQFSLFSILMAFGC

>member
-1 MSEPQKLEG
+1 MSE
-10 PLIQLKGIEKRYQS
+10 PLIQLKGIERRYQS
-24 GEQEVTVLHPLDLC
+24 GEQEVTVLHPLDLT
-38 IQAGEMVAIV
+38 IEAGEMIAIV

-60 LLGCLDRPSAGQY
+60 LLGCLDRPSSGQY
-73 LFRGQDTAR
+73 LFRGQDTAT
-82 LDALAL
+82 LDALSL

-108 LDATANVEIPAV
+108 LNAAANVEIPAV
-120 YAGTARAERQQRAR
+120 YAGTPRAERQAR
-134 ALLSR
+134 SQALLTR
-139 LGLADRS
+139 LGLSDRS
-146 HHRPGQLSGGQQQ
+146 HHTPSQLSGGQQQ

-180 GALDSHSGKE
+180 GALDSQSGKE

-203 TIILVTHDMA
+203 TIILVTHDLE
-213 VANHADRIITLRDGR
+213 VASHADRIITLKDGR
-228 VVEDSAQPA
+228 VQ
-237 KSADQAGRIDTLRD
+237 
-251 GRVVEDS
+251 EDS
-258 GQAAKSA
+258 GRKPAAVPVTPTA
-265 NHADRIDT
+265 
-273 LRDERAAEENG
+273 
-284 QDAPAAQGTALPQ
+284 APAGKEG
-297 AGVTKAAGKPS
+297 AG
-308 KGAIP
+308 
-313 PHIAPAK
+313 HD
-320 GSKLG
+320 

-333 RMAVHAM
+333 RMALHAM

-376 NDINAMGTNT
+376 DQINAMGTNT

-405 LNERDLDALLGQPY
+405 LNKRDLDALLGQPY
-419 LEGASPQIATSGQ
+419 LEGASPQIAAPGQ
-432 LRYRNKTSTGN
+432 LRYRNKTSSGSI
-443 VVGVGSDFFRVK
+443 VGVGNDFFRVK
-455 GMTLTQGRLFDER
+455 GMKLTNGRLFDER
-468 DIQSRTAVA
+468 DIQNRAAVA

-490 EDPVGQVVLV
+490 QDPVGQVVLV
-500 GTLPVRIIGVVAQET
+500 GTLPVRIIGVVEEET
-515 GFGRSSQSVSIWLPY
+515 GFGRSSQSVNVWLPY

-545 ITIRVK
+545 LTIRVK
-551 DGIQPALAEQA
+551 DGVQPALAEQA
-562 AVALLTQRHGV
+562 AIELLTQRHGV

-653 SLLGGLLGIGLALLI
+653 SLLGGMLGVGVSLFIGLL
-668 GFVFS
+668 FS
-673 LFVESF
+673 LFVESI
-679 QMSFSLFSILMAFGC
+679 QMHFSLFSILMAFGC

>member
-1 MSEPQKLEG
+1 MSE
-10 PLIQLKGIEKRYQS
+10 PLIQLKGIERRYQS
-24 GEQEVTVLHPLDLC
+24 GEQEVTVLHPLDLT
-38 IQAGEMVAIV
+38 IEAGEMIAIV

-60 LLGCLDRPSAGQY
+60 LLGCLDRPSSGQY
-73 LFRGQDTAR
+73 LFRGQDSAT
-82 LDALAL
+82 LDALSL

-108 LDATANVEIPAV
+108 LNAAANVEIPAV
-120 YAGTARAERQQRAR
+120 YAGTPRAERQAR
-134 ALLSR
+134 SQALLTR
-139 LGLADRS
+139 LGLSDRS
-146 HHRPGQLSGGQQQ
+146 HHTPSQLSGGQQQ

-180 GALDSHSGKE
+180 GALDSQSGKE

-203 TIILVTHDMA
+203 TIILVTHDME
-213 VANHADRIITLRDGR
+213 VASHADRIITLKDGR
-228 VVEDSAQPA
+228 VQ
-237 KSADQAGRIDTLRD
+237 
-251 GRVVEDS
+251 EDS
-258 GQAAKSA
+258 GRKPAAVPVTPTA
-265 NHADRIDT
+265 
-273 LRDERAAEENG
+273 
-284 QDAPAAQGTALPQ
+284 APAGKEG
-297 AGVTKAAGKPS
+297 AG
-308 KGAIP
+308 
-313 PHIAPAK
+313 HY
-320 GSKLG
+320 

-333 RMAVHAM
+333 RMALHAM

-376 NDINAMGTNT
+376 DQINAMGTNT

-405 LNERDLDALLGQPY
+405 LNKRDLDALLGQPY
-419 LEGASPQIATSGQ
+419 LEGASPQIAAPGQ
-432 LRYRNKTSTGN
+432 LRYRNKTSSGSI
-443 VVGVGSDFFRVK
+443 VGVGNDFFRVK
-455 GMTLTQGRLFDER
+455 GMKLTNGRLFDER
-468 DIQSRTAVA
+468 DIQNRAAVA

-490 EDPVGQVVLV
+490 QDPVGQVVLV
-500 GTLPVRIIGVVAQET
+500 GTLPVRIIGVVEEET
-515 GFGRSSQSVSIWLPY
+515 GFGRSSQSVNVWLPY

-545 ITIRVK
+545 LTIRVK
-551 DGIQPALAEQA
+551 DGVQPALAEQA
-562 AVALLTQRHGV
+562 AIELLTQRHGV

-653 SLLGGLLGIGLALLI
+653 SLLGGMLGVGASLFIGLL
-668 GFVFS
+668 FS
-673 LFVESF
+673 LFVESI
-679 QMSFSLFSILMAFGC
+679 QMHFSLFSILMAFGC

>member
-1 MSEPQKLEG
+1 MSE
-10 PLIQLKGIEKRYQS
+10 PLIQLKGIERRYQS
-24 GEQEVTVLHPLDLC
+24 GEQEVTVLHPLDLT
-38 IQAGEMVAIV
+38 IEAGEMIAIV

-73 LFRGQDTAR
+73 LFRGQDTAT
-82 LDALAL
+82 LDALSL

-108 LDATANVEIPAV
+108 LNAAANVEIPAV
-120 YAGTARAERQQRAR
+120 YAGTSRPDRQARSN
-134 ALLSR
+134 ALLTR
-139 LGLADRS
+139 LGLSDRS
-146 HHRPGQLSGGQQQ
+146 HHTPGQLSGGQQQ

-180 GALDSHSGKE
+180 GALDSQSGKE
-190 VMAILKELHAQGH
+190 VMAILKELHVQGH

-213 VANHADRIITLRDGR
+213 VASHADRIITLRDGR
-228 VVEDSAQPA
+228 V
-237 KSADQAGRIDTLRD
+237 L
-251 GRVVEDS
+251 EDS
-258 GQAAKSA
+258 GKPATTTA
-265 NHADRIDT
+265 R
-273 LRDERAAEENG
+273 L
-284 QDAPAAQGTALPQ
+284 PAASP
-297 AGVTKAAGKPS
+297 AARASGND
-308 KGAIP
+308 
-313 PHIAPAK
+313 
-320 GSKLG
+320 
-325 WDRYREAA
+325 WDRYREAG
-333 RMAVHAM
+333 RMALHAM

-371 RAKVI
+371 RAKVV
-376 NDINAMGTNT
+376 DQINAMGTNT

-405 LNERDLDALLGQPY
+405 LNKRDLDALLGQPY
-419 LEGASPQIATSGQ
+419 LEGGSPQIASSGQ
-432 LRYRNKTSTGN
+432 LRYRNKTSSGSI
-443 VVGVGSDFFRVK
+443 VGVGSDFFRVK
-455 GMTLTQGRLFDER
+455 GMKLTSGRLFDER
-468 DIQSRTAVA
+468 DIQNRAAVA

-500 GTLPVRIIGVVAQET
+500 GTLPVRIIGVVEEET
-515 GFGRSSQSVSIWLPY
+515 GFGRSSQSVNVWLPY

-545 ITIRVK
+545 LTIRVK
-551 DGIQPALAEQA
+551 DGVQPALAEQA
-562 AVALLTQRHGV
+562 AIELLTQRHGV

-653 SLLGGLLGIGLALLI
+653 SLLGGMLGVGVSLFIGLL
-668 GFVFS
+668 FS
-673 LFVESF
+673 LFVESI
-679 QMSFSLFSILMAFGC
+679 QMQFSLFSILMAFGC

>member
-1 MSEPQKLEG
+1 MSE
-10 PLIQLKGIEKRYQS
+10 PLIQLKGIERRYQS
-24 GEQEVTVLHPLDLC
+24 GEQEVTVLHPLDLT
-38 IQAGEMVAIV
+38 IEAGEMIAIV

-60 LLGCLDRPSAGQY
+60 LLGCLDRPSSGQY
-73 LFRGQDTAR
+73 LFRGQDTAT
-82 LDALAL
+82 LDALSL

-108 LDATANVEIPAV
+108 LNAAANVEIPAV
-120 YAGTARAERQQRAR
+120 YAGTPRAERQAR
-134 ALLSR
+134 SQALLTR
-139 LGLADRS
+139 LGLSDRS
-146 HHRPGQLSGGQQQ
+146 HHTPSQLSGGQQQ

-180 GALDSHSGKE
+180 GALDSQSGKE

-203 TIILVTHDMA
+203 TIILVTHDME
-213 VANHADRIITLRDGR
+213 VASHADRIITLKDGR
-228 VVEDSAQPA
+228 VQ
-237 KSADQAGRIDTLRD
+237 
-251 GRVVEDS
+251 EDS
-258 GQAAKSA
+258 GRKPAAVPVTPTA
-265 NHADRIDT
+265 
-273 LRDERAAEENG
+273 
-284 QDAPAAQGTALPQ
+284 APAGKEG
-297 AGVTKAAGKPS
+297 AG
-308 KGAIP
+308 
-313 PHIAPAK
+313 HD
-320 GSKLG
+320 

-333 RMAVHAM
+333 RMALHAM

-376 NDINAMGTNT
+376 DQINAMGTNT

-397 EKAASIQT
+397 EKATSIQT
-405 LNERDLDALLGQPY
+405 LNKRDLDALLGQPY
-419 LEGASPQIATSGQ
+419 LEGASPQIAAPGQ
-432 LRYRNKTSTGN
+432 LRYRNKTSSGSI
-443 VVGVGSDFFRVK
+443 VGVGNDFFRVK
-455 GMTLTQGRLFDER
+455 GMKLTNGRLFDER
-468 DIQSRTAVA
+468 DIQNRAAVA

-490 EDPVGQVVLV
+490 QDPVGQVVLV
-500 GTLPVRIIGVVAQET
+500 GTLPVRIIGVVEEET
-515 GFGRSSQSVSIWLPY
+515 GFGRSSQSVNVWLPY

-545 ITIRVK
+545 LTIRVK
-551 DGIQPALAEQA
+551 DGVQPALAEQA
-562 AVALLTQRHGV
+562 AIELLTQRHGV

-653 SLLGGLLGIGLALLI
+653 SLLGGMLGVGVSLFIGLL
-668 GFVFS
+668 FS
-673 LFVESF
+673 LFVESI
-679 QMSFSLFSILMAFGC
+679 QMHFSLFSILMAFGC

>member
-1 MSEPQKLEG
+1 MSEP
-10 PLIQLKGIEKRYQS
+10 LIRLKGIERRYQS
-24 GEQEVTVLHPLDLC
+24 GEHEVTVLHPLDLA
-38 IQAGEMVAIV
+38 IDAGEMVAIV

-60 LLGCLDRPSAGQY
+60 LLGCLDRPSGGQY
-73 LFRGQDTAR
+73 LFRGQDTAG

-108 LDATANVEIPAV
+108 LDAAANVEIPAI
-120 YAGTARAERQQRAR
+120 YAGTARLDRQARAR
-134 ALLSR
+134 TLLTR
-139 LGLADRS
+139 LGLQDRS

-180 GALDSHSGKE
+180 GALDSQSGKE

-213 VANHADRIITLRDGR
+213 VASHADRIITLRDGR
-228 VVEDSAQPA
+228 VVEDSGHRATDDNAASPSGAQAHPLP
-237 KSADQAGRIDTLRD
+237 GD
-251 GRVVEDS
+251 GSQLAPPSV
-258 GQAAKSA
+258 
-265 NHADRIDT
+265 
-273 LRDERAAEENG
+273 G
-284 QDAPAAQGTALPQ
+284 QDAQGT
-297 AGVTKAAGKPS
+297 
-308 KGAIP
+308 GAVVRT
-313 PHIAPAK
+313 A
-320 GSKLG
+320 SRG
-325 WDRYREAA
+325 WDRYREAG
-333 RMAVHAM
+333 RMALHAM

-376 NDINAMGTNT
+376 DDINAMGTNT

-432 LRYRNKTSTGN
+432 LRYRNKTSSGS
-443 VVGVGSDFFRVK
+443 VIGVGNDFFRVK
-455 GMTLTQGRLFDER
+455 GMTLTQGRLLDER
-468 DIQSRTAVA
+468 DIRNRTAVA

-490 EDPVGQVVLV
+490 VDPVGQVVLV
-500 GTLPVRIIGVVAQET
+500 GTLPVRIVGVVTQET
-515 GFGRSSQSVSIWLPY
+515 GFGRSSQSVNVWLPY
-530 SAVMSRLISQNHFSQ
+530 SAVMSRLLSQQHFTQ

-551 DGIQPALAEQA
+551 DGVQPALAEQA

-584 IKSVEKTTATM
+584 VKSVEKTTATL

-668 GFVFS
+668 GALFS
-673 LFVESF
+673 LLVESF
-679 QMSFSLFSILMAFGC
+679 QMRFSLFSILMAFGC

>member
-1 MSEPQKLEG
+1 M
-10 PLIQLKGIEKRYQS
+10 IRLKGIERRYQS
-24 GEQEVTVLHPLDLC
+24 GEHEVTVLHPLDLA
-38 IQAGEMVAIV
+38 IDAGEMVAIV

-60 LLGCLDRPSAGQY
+60 LLGCLDHPSGGQY
-73 LFRGQDTAR
+73 LFRGQDTAT
-82 LDALAL
+82 LDALSL

-108 LDATANVEIPAV
+108 LDAAANVEIPAI
-120 YAGTARAERQQRAR
+120 YAGTARLDRQARAR
-134 ALLSR
+134 TLLTR
-139 LGLADRS
+139 LGLQDRS

-180 GALDSHSGKE
+180 GALDSQSGKE

-213 VANHADRIITLRDGR
+213 VASHADRIITLRDGR
-228 VVEDSAQPA
+228 VVEDSGHRATDDNAPSPSPSGAPA
-237 KSADQAGRIDTLRD
+237 HPLPGD
-251 GRVVEDS
+251 GSQMAPPPV
-258 GQAAKSA
+258 
-265 NHADRIDT
+265 
-273 LRDERAAEENG
+273 G
-284 QDAPAAQGTALPQ
+284 QDAQGT
-297 AGVTKAAGKPS
+297 GAAVRTAS
-308 KGAIP
+308 R
-313 PHIAPAK
+313 
-320 GSKLG
+320 G
-325 WDRYREAA
+325 WDRYREAG
-333 RMAVHAM
+333 RMALHAM

-376 NDINAMGTNT
+376 DDINAMGTNT

-432 LRYRNKTSTGN
+432 LRYRNKTSSGS
-443 VVGVGSDFFRVK
+443 VIGVGNDFFRVK
-455 GMTLTQGRLFDER
+455 GMTLTQGRLLDER
-468 DIQSRTAVA
+468 DIRNRTAVA

-490 EDPVGQVVLV
+490 VDPVGQVVLV
-500 GTLPVRIIGVVAQET
+500 GTLPVRIVGVVTQET
-515 GFGRSSQSVSIWLPY
+515 GFGRSSQSVNVWLPY
-530 SAVMSRLISQNHFSQ
+530 SAVMSRLLSQQHFTQ

-551 DGIQPALAEQA
+551 DGVQPALAEQA

-584 IKSVEKTTATM
+584 VKSVEKTTATL

-668 GFVFS
+668 GALFS
-673 LFVESF
+673 LLVESF
-679 QMSFSLFSILMAFGC
+679 QMRFSLFSILMAFGC